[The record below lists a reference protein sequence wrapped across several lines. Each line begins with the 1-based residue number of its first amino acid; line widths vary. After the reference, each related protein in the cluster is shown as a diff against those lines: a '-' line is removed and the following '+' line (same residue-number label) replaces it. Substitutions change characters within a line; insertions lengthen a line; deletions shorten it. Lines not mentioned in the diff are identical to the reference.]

1 MCLPVTHEQFL
12 ETGGGFSM
20 VDVQFQN
27 KDQENKRKKLTN
39 IITAKARGISYEHL
53 QMILDS
59 VDLGKQYT
67 ITGTSDMR
75 SLLRNA
81 YNEEGLNFSVRITV
95 IYGLL
100 NPGMLSE
107 NIVVSEPAA
116 EMEPTAFLKE
126 IRIESGESL
135 ISQYALF
142 VFQPELPVL
151 ARCA

>member
-1 MCLPVTHEQFL
+1 
-12 ETGGGFSM
+12 M

-39 IITAKARGISYEHL
+39 IITVKARGISYEHL